1 MSGRPSRKASKG
13 PTTPSSGPEG
23 SPKSPSS
30 VTRRSRRQQQ
40 LPALDSVAAAE
51 PSADD
56 RSIGTQGSFASEV
69 SISSTGTKRPGLKP
83 YLLSTLLELIES
95 EEWGGIERFKKEPKH
110 GRLLQK
116 LLDSRLPIDSGELFG
131 KTGDKIRTNIGKY
144 VDRWKG
150 HTQDHYV
157 VHVLDR
163 YQVQSLKSK
172 RAALKAKQKAP
183 SVAPSRATLNA
194 AAADVSDLESSD
206 HEEGESF
213 VIREIQTT
221 AKKPAARPAATPQV
235 KPKPKPQPSKP
246 RSPKMASYEDELSPG
261 ARAMAKRLGACDFA
275 LSLLLMRL
283 LT

>member
-13 PTTPSSGPEG
+13 PSTPSSRPEG
-23 SPKSPSS
+23 LPKSPSS

-40 LPALDSVAAAE
+40 LPALVSVASAE
-51 PSADD
+51 PSAADD
-56 RSIGTQGSFASEV
+56 RSVGTQGSVASEV
-69 SISSTGTKRPGLKP
+69 SISSTGSKRPGLKP
-83 YLLSTLLELIES
+83 YLLSALLQLIES

-110 GRLLQK
+110 SRLLQN
-116 LLDSRLPIDSGELFG
+116 LLDSRLPIDGGELFG
-131 KTGDKIRTNIGKY
+131 TTGDSVRGRIGKY

-157 VHVLDR
+157 VNVLDR

-172 RAALKAKQKAP
+172 RAALTDKQKKTP
-183 SVAPSRATLNA
+183 SVARATSNA
-194 AAADVSDLESSD
+194 AAADLSDLESSD

-213 VIREIQTT
+213 VMREIQTT

-261 ARAMAKRLGACDFA
+261 ARAMAKRLGACNFA
-275 LSLLLMRL
+275 LSLLLVRL
-283 LT
+283 LM